1 MMLTEKSRSVP
12 VSGNG
17 VLAFAS
23 VSDVPGKVIVDPG
36 FGPEL
41 GLVDDIDLGG
51 EDELDIATS
60 HGSLSYGDVVG
71 GCQPYRARLKSG
83 GYSTWAYQNTVTLN
97 THYSKK
103 EHLAWK
109 PPTHKLKIH
118 DDQIC

>member
-1 MMLTEKSRSVP
+1 MLTAKSRSVP

-41 GLVDDIDLGG
+41 GLVVRFTKTEKRILISDDIDLGG

-60 HGSLSYGDVVG
+60 HGSLSCGDVG

-83 GYSTWAYQNTVTLN
+83 GYIKKNILVAYL
-97 THYSKK
+97 
-103 EHLAWK
+103 
-109 PPTHKLKIH
+109 
-118 DDQIC
+118 